1 MADRESPLNWAEK
14 HLGRFTASAMEQ
26 ADPGELERISKH
38 FPGPNNTALR
48 FAWERASECTD
59 IRNEFLEY
67 FYRVLDFNQLSSG
80 SLGLTMDAGN
90 SGFAAILEGL
100 PEFRDEATYRGAIQQ
115 KVDAKIMEY
124 VQKAGEFLDLKG
136 MPRDFLP
143 SGDGQNSDDGQKIM
157 QLMYAISRLTR
168 EDQDLLDKVCSGD
181 KTIAEL
187 ASEMG
192 LKAAALR
199 KRLER
204 IRKKLRGYMDD

>member
-1 MADRESPLNWAEK
+1 MAGRESALNWAKK
-14 HLGRFTASAMEQ
+14 HLGPFTSSAMEQ

-38 FPGPNNTALR
+38 SPGPNNTALR

-67 FYRVLDFNQLSSG
+67 FYQVLDFNQLSSG
-80 SLGLTMDAGN
+80 PLGLTMDAGN

-100 PEFRDEATYRGAIQQ
+100 PEFRDEANYRGVIQQ

-124 VQKAGEFLDLKG
+124 FQKAGEFLAPKG
-136 MPRDFLP
+136 MPRDSLP
-143 SGDGQNSDDGQKIM
+143 PADGQEIM
-157 QLMYAISRLTR
+157 QLMHAISRLTR
-168 EDQDLLDKVCSGD
+168 EDQDLLNEVYFGG

-187 ASEMG
+187 ASERG
-192 LKAAALR
+192 LNAAALR

-204 IRKKLRGYMDD
+204 IRKKLRGDMDA

>member
-1 MADRESPLNWAEK
+1 MAGRESALNWAKK
-14 HLGRFTASAMEQ
+14 HLDPFTASAMEQ

-38 FPGPNNTALR
+38 SPGPNNTALR

-59 IRNEFLEY
+59 IRNEFLAY
-67 FYRVLDFNQLSSG
+67 FYQFLDFNQLSSG
-80 SLGLTMDAGN
+80 PLGLTMDAGN
-90 SGFAAILEGL
+90 SGFAAMLEGL
-100 PEFRDEATYRGAIQQ
+100 PEFRDEANYRGVIQQ
-115 KVDAKIMEY
+115 KAEAKLMEY
-124 VQKAGEFLDLKG
+124 FQKAGEFSDPKG
-136 MPRDFLP
+136 MPRDSLP
-143 SGDGQNSDDGQKIM
+143 PADGQEIT
-157 QLMYAISRLTR
+157 QLMHAISHLKR
-168 EDQDLLDKVCSGD
+168 EDQDLLNEVYFGG